1 MYNSAKALLKGI
13 KANFS
18 QMMRNAP
25 MPAFDFAITRVKS
38 NSDKEQYWIPETLPA
53 IKEWIDQRH
62 FGEFGDEYLE
72 VTNVDWDNGL
82 RVNRN
87 TLDDSREYLGGNVEA
102 WLKMLV
108 DTYKDF
114 PDELCQAILDAN
126 TACFDGTALFSTSR
140 ANIDTGS
147 NTINNLLTGT
157 SSSTYSLAEFETDFI
172 AAKQKLLGF
181 RDKNNRAFNKGAKLA
196 VLVPQHLEDTAHKL
210 LDSRAQRIYDG
221 TSEKDNLYAGDA
233 EVIVNWE
240 QNTTTDNDWYL
251 INQGASFKP
260 FLIQDR
266 TSPNWEVFDDSR
278 FKYIDYGFDF
288 RMGYAPLNPF
298 SIVKT
303 NN

>member
-25 MPAFDFAITRVKS
+25 TPAFTQLITRVKS
-38 NSDKEQYWIPETLPA
+38 NSDKEQYWLPETLPA

-62 FGEFGDEYLE
+62 FGDFADKYFEIANKDY
-72 VTNVDWDNGL
+72 DNGL
-82 RVNRN
+82 RVDRN

-108 DTYKDF
+108 DTYQDF
-114 PDELCQAILDAN
+114 PDELCQLILSAN
-126 TACFDGTALFSTSR
+126 SACFDATAMFATTR
-140 ANIDTGS
+140 PNIDTGT

-157 SSSTYSLAEFETDFI
+157 SSSTYSLAEFEADYVS
-172 AAKQKLLGF
+172 AKTALLGL
-181 RDKNNRAFNKGAKLA
+181 RDKNNRAFNKGAKLGI
-196 VLVPQHLEDTAHKL
+196 LVPQHMQDTAQKL
-210 LDSRAQRIYDG
+210 LDARAIRIYNG
-221 TSEKDNLYAGDA
+221 SAEKDNLYAGDA

-251 INQGASFKP
+251 INLNAPFKP

-266 TSPNWEVFDDSR
+266 KAPNWEVWDDMRS
-278 FKYIDYGFDF
+278 KYIDYGFDF
-288 RMGYAPLNPF
+288 RIGYGPLSPF
-298 SIVKT
+298 AIVKT